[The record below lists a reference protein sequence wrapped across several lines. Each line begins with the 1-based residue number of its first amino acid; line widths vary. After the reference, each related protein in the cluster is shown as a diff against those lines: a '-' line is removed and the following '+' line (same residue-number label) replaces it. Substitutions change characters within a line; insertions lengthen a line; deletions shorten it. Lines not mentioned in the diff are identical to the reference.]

1 VPAVE
6 QQEDTGHMQD
16 TSLPDLGHILDDIA
30 RQITGEGIDIPA
42 RFHFIWQ
49 NIDFAGQILPAG
61 KGTHF
66 SLNLVA
72 GLGHIPFSAE
82 DKIRRKK
89 LLEIFSPLFLRGDYS
104 LSVNSDIQMTIL
116 TDFAGPVN
124 ARRLMEVITLTLLDL
139 LPDITSLRNAMTG
152 QAMT

>member
-6 QQEDTGHMQD
+6 QQQDTGHMQD
-16 TSLPDLGHILDDIA
+16 TGLPDLGHILDDIA

-61 KGTHF
+61 KDTHF

-104 LSVNSDIQMTIL
+104 LSVNSDIQMTVL

-139 LPDITSLRNAMTG
+139 LPDLKSLQSAMG
-152 QAMT
+152 